1 MSPGRTKKLGEAP
14 SLPYESDMSK
24 LLDFLRNLLP
34 GRKAPTTQRRLLV
47 CVDLSAISER
57 PEGGHAFA
65 LGLHDAMTRRG
76 IGCAII
82 DAEEWLLD
90 TAVEAGHFRH
100 DPDGDLPDALTGRP
114 RWERQAKVG
123 IGWLMRHRTAL
134 LRSAF
139 SAGGD
144 AEVVVVLH
152 QQDFLSLLMSVDLPP
167 GHKWWIVSLHP
178 ADPGSEGFVAFAPGK
193 DFGPPVRFGA
203 NGLDDL
209 HTWERLA
216 TRLVGK
222 G

>member
-1 MSPGRTKKLGEAP
+1 MSPGRTKELGRRPA
-14 SLPYESDMSK
+14 LPYEHLMSK
-24 LLDFLRNLLP
+24 LLDFIRNLLP
-34 GRKAPTTQRRLLV
+34 GRKGPPTQRRLLV
-47 CVDLSAISER
+47 SVDLSAVADR

-114 RWERQAKVG
+114 RWERQAKAG

-144 AEVVVVLH
+144 AEVVIVLH
-152 QQDFLSLLMSVDLPP
+152 QQDFLSLLMTVNLPTE
-167 GHKWWIVSLHP
+167 HKWWIVSLQP
-178 ADPGSEGFVAFAPGK
+178 AEPGTEGFLAFAPGK

-203 NGLDDL
+203 NGLDDF
-209 HTWERLA
+209 HAWERLA
-216 TRLVGK
+216 ESLLEK